1 MPLDANPFAR
11 RPRIQ
16 SSPSAATCPLPRN
29 EIECTGTSDSE
40 TPKRPRDPDSPSS
53 KPRKTPPKKTRSG
66 IMEIDEMGSILEEL
80 IYTYSEKQPV
90 TRHVNLATKSMLHRL
105 RELHGSVRAQLTET
119 SSKLDD
125 ALSQIDLLQQ
135 PSAEEQQATKER
147 ILEAR
152 PSCNATT
159 QTTESKAY
167 TEVCE
172 PSNLEVP
179 KALQRPSAKPG
190 RSKASRTQN
199 PSSSATSSK
208 KPQPKD
214 PPVKNPTV
222 RVEDHHTKTW
232 TEVKRQKPKLK
243 PKSRPDAIIV
253 KCTEKTPYADVVKM
267 MNAEPS
273 LQDLKGNVQGIRKSA
288 TGELILRMQK
298 RDDPATD
305 QLQSALRK
313 MLSDKALVK
322 TVHDTVMIEVH
333 NIDETL
339 TADELLVALFASIE
353 GDIPAEV
360 VPSMRKTYRG
370 KQIATLVLQPSLATK
385 LLTLQKTHAPISRI
399 GYKTDS
405 LNTGRFLSA
414 IHLPRMSSDA
424 NTSAD
429 AIAEAIIRACDA
441 SMAKVRKGSNPY
453 RPVAWWNDAIANA
466 RRECHAARRQCQR
479 HRNSPDYES
488 LAQIF
493 RLKRKKFKNAIK
505 LSKARHFQE
514 LCEAADSQPYGS
526 AYKMVMGRLARQPM
540 PSCSAQLGRIIG
552 TLFPSQPQLILPQHQ
567 PQLDEPEPALTNIDE
582 VLNLASKIKT
592 SKAVGPDGIPNAAI
606 KMAIAAKPG
615 VFVELYNKCI
625 VEGTVPRRWKLQRL
639 VLIPKAG
646 KDLDDP
652 SSYRPLCFADDIA
665 VVTTGK
671 KLEDTSARCSSAIDV
686 VISWLSQNGLAL
698 AEHKSEAVLMSSR
711 KLVEKAVVRV
721 GYTHIESK
729 PAIKYLGVMLDHRLS
744 FKHHLE
750 YVSARASTVTT
761 ALSRMM
767 ANTRGPK
774 ERSRKLIA
782 GVVTSTILY
791 ASAIWAPAMEV
802 ASYSRGCK
810 SAYRRCALRVST
822 CFRTVSET
830 ASLVVAR
837 MVPLHLLAAER
848 QSGGST
854 NRIVRDATISQWQIS
869 WDSAPNGRWT
879 YRLIKELR
887 PWLRRR
893 HGQLNFYLSQL
904 LTGHGCFKSY
914 LHRFK
919 HAEDPFCD
927 HCGHGI
933 IEDAEHSIFLCPLF
947 GRERGMSAIGRL
959 HLTPDNLVAHMLA
972 EESTWTDISNLAAHI
987 MKDLRRRER
996 LRNGATN

>member
-686 VISWLSQNGLAL
+686 VISWLSQNGPAL

-711 KLVEKAVVRV
+711 KLVEKAV
-721 GYTHIESK
+721 
-729 PAIKYLGVMLDHRLS
+729 AILQTSLGVRKRQGINCDDS
-744 FKHHLE
+744 FKQDDGKHKRSKRTQQE
-750 YVSARASTVTT
+750 AYSW
-761 ALSRMM
+761 SR
-767 ANTRGPK
+767 NIYHSVCVGDLGP
-774 ERSRKLIA
+774 RYGSGLIQQ
-782 GVVTSTILY
+782 GL
-791 ASAIWAPAMEV
+791 
-802 ASYSRGCK
+802 
-810 SAYRRCALRVST
+810 
-822 CFRTVSET
+822 TVSET